1 MIGSVGKERGARGE
15 VGREPER
22 LIPCRKIERDGKT
35 PHTHYGGVTFFIYIA
50 TRLSVHLQ
58 LYP

>member
-1 MIGSVGKERGARGE
+1 MIGSVGKEERGARGE

-35 PHTHYGGVTFFIYIA
+35 PHTH
-50 TRLSVHLQ
+50 
-58 LYP
+58 